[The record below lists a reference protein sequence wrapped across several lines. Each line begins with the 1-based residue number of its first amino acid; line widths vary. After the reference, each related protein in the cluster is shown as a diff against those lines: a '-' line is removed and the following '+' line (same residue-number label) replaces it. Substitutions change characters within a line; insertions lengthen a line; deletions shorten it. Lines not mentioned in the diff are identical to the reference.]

1 MATGPSVTR
10 AGPSMAGAVFHVIV
24 VSLQLQFEM
33 AWMVPPATLF
43 AFVALDTCSVRCA
56 PVTCWVPTPLTLTLR
71 KVCCTPVVPGFE
83 ATPLSTKRRV
93 LVPKLVVGGPDW
105 TWVAA

>member
-10 AGPSMAGAVFHVIV
+10 AGPSMAGAVFHVIA

-33 AWMVPPATLF
+33 VWMVPPVTLF
-43 AFVALDTCSVRCA
+43 AFVAVETCSCRWA
-56 PVTCWVPTPLTLTLR
+56 AVTCCAPTPLTLTRR

-83 ATPLSTKRRV
+83 ATPLSTERRG
-93 LVPKLVVGGPDW
+93 LVPKLVVGRAD
-105 TWVAA
+105 